1 MRIKRKQSR
10 VSNQHDR
17 ARHEETARC
26 TWACRRLC
34 VAQSCGKTRHCR
46 TIGVSGGA
54 RHSSVVWRLR
64 RPSSRGPQGSL
75 PAHVVTRVSPMEIAC
90 TLKRSLKRIGWYRA
104 GGT

>member
-46 TIGVSGGA
+46 T
-54 RHSSVVWRLR
+54 HR
-64 RPSSRGPQGSL
+64 RIRWSAPL
-75 PAHVVTRVSPMEIAC
+75 I
-90 TLKRSLKRIGWYRA
+90 RSLEAAEAVLSGA
-104 GGT
+104 SG